1 VLAILDTLAEDPAQS
16 LTAAEIG
23 RRLGIT
29 NATCHAILARLVHHG
44 YVVRNLQSKRYR
56 LGPRLLTIGRAA
68 QEALSPLLIATS
80 ELQRLSD
87 DTQLKCSLRTVSDDS
102 VIVLAYFGGPARLR
116 FQPGTSYPF
125 SPPFGFSFAIW
136 GGDDALRDWIA
147 RAPVRPRPREITRLK
162 RLAEVTRTRGYLVHQ
177 LGGAER
183 EALYA
188 VMASRHAGSSG
199 PVTPTMQALVDEALH
214 GDWVNT
220 YLLEDTA
227 ATKVL
232 DVSGLSA
239 PIFDPEGRVAFV
251 VEVHLEVPRL
261 TFSGVRTL
269 GQRLVATVREITLT
283 AGGLDPTGARPART
297 ARRRPT

>member
-1 VLAILDTLAEDPAQS
+1 VLAILDTLAEDPTQS

-102 VIVLAYFGGPARLR
+102 IIVLAYFGGPARLR

-125 SPPFGFSFAIW
+125 APPFGLSFAIW
-136 GGDDALRDWIA
+136 GGDDALREWID
-147 RAPVRPRPREITRLK
+147 RAPIRPRPQEVKRLK
-162 RLAEVTRTRGYLVHQ
+162 RLAAAARARGYLVHQ

-183 EALYA
+183 EALYS
-188 VMASRHAGSSG
+188 VLASRHGGSSAVS
-199 PVTPTMQALVDEALH
+199 PALQALIDEALQA
-214 GDWVNT
+214 DWVHT
-220 YLLEDTA
+220 YLLDDA
-227 ATKVL
+227 AANEEL
-232 DVSGLSA
+232 DVTGLSA

-251 VEVHLEVPRL
+251 VEVHLETPRL
-261 TFSGVRTL
+261 PFGAVVRL
-269 GQRLVATVREITLT
+269 GQRLVATVDEITLT
-283 AGGLDPTGARPART
+283 AGGVDPWPPRPAGGVT
-297 ARRRPT
+297 RRKA